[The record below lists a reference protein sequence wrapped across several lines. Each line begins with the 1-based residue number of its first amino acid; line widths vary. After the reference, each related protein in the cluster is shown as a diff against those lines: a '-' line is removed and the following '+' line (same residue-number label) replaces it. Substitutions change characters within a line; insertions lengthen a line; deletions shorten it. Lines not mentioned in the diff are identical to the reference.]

1 MEKNELF
8 SLFNNDMA
16 LNIWD
21 PNIVASII
29 TCLLLSFALRK
40 FYFQYSNTLSG
51 KQHIGNV
58 IPILTIIVFLVI
70 LVVKSSLA
78 LSLGLVGALSIV
90 RFRTPIKEPEELVY
104 LFLAIAI
111 GLGLGAGHITITVV
125 ITFLIML
132 SIKFWLSPSSKKD
145 KSEQTLVLNWI
156 KQNISYEAI
165 ENIVKSHTQAAELV
179 RLDVSSETK
188 TVIFNVL
195 WNDSTT
201 IDLFSKNLSKLD
213 KDMSISFFKPLSN
226 I

>member
-1 MEKNELF
+1 MEKKELF
-8 SLFNNDMA
+8 SLLNNDMA

-21 PNIVASII
+21 PNIILSTI
-29 TCLLLSFALRK
+29 TCVGLSFALRK
-40 FYFQYSNTLSG
+40 FYFQYSSSLSG

-58 IPILTIIVFLVI
+58 LPILTIIVFLII

-132 SIKFWLSPSSKKD
+132 SIKFWLSPSSKKN
-145 KSEQTLVLNWI
+145 KSEQTLVLNWR
-156 KQNISYEAI
+156 KENVLYENV
-165 ENIVKSHTQAAELV
+165 ETIVKSHTHATELV
-179 RLDVSSETK
+179 RLDLNSETK
-188 TVIFNVL
+188 TVIFTVL

-201 IDLFSKNLSKLD
+201 IDIFSKNLSKLD
-213 KDMSISFFKPLSN
+213 NDMSISFFKPTSN